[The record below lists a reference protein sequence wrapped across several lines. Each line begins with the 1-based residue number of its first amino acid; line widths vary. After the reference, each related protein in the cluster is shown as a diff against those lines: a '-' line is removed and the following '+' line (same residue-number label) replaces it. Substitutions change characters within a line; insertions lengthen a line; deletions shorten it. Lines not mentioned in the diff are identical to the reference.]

1 MKLPDLAQ
9 CKTASAS
16 KGVRLLHNSTTT
28 SATTQQLNKKKK
40 VEYGVHSISKAN
52 ISMSTEKAK
61 PNEPRWQS
69 DPDPA
74 KKCKPD
80 AKSAENVKGE
90 KKKLTGMGSNLR
102 KLRTQI

>member
-1 MKLPDLAQ
+1 
-9 CKTASAS
+9 
-16 KGVRLLHNSTTT
+16 
-28 SATTQQLNKKKK
+28 
-40 VEYGVHSISKAN
+40 
-52 ISMSTEKAK
+52 MSTEKAK

-102 KLRTQI
+102 KLRTQIQREAISYGMISVFTLDYLIWEVQQRKKGIGLWSIQ

>member
-1 MKLPDLAQ
+1 
-9 CKTASAS
+9 
-16 KGVRLLHNSTTT
+16 
-28 SATTQQLNKKKK
+28 
-40 VEYGVHSISKAN
+40 
-52 ISMSTEKAK
+52 MSTEKAK

-102 KLRTQI
+102 KLRTQIQREAISYGMISVFALDYLIWEVQQRKKGICVTVSHSRGS

>member
-1 MKLPDLAQ
+1 
-9 CKTASAS
+9 
-16 KGVRLLHNSTTT
+16 
-28 SATTQQLNKKKK
+28 
-40 VEYGVHSISKAN
+40 
-52 ISMSTEKAK
+52 MSTEKAK